1 MKIPTL
7 DLIIKTT
14 NFLEIVKLSFKAVMP
29 NTQQQ
34 TGACQNLLL
43 LLYQHIKLVITRYV
57 LVVELVYFG
66 DSA

>member
-34 TGACQNLLL
+34 TGACQTLLL